1 MKRLEQGLEIFFP
14 DSNYN
19 QIFFRQYKT
28 REDAQQTVHLH
39 GFFLE
44 IKRWNSDNNQALF

>member
-1 MKRLEQGLEIFFP
+1 MKRPEQVLEIFFP

-19 QIFFRQYKT
+19 LDSKKPVN
-28 REDAQQTVHLH
+28 EQQTVHLH